1 VYYNI
6 VYVGVF
12 KALST
17 NVYEGRSPV
26 LITWDCS
33 VTMLLCVYN
42 QLVWGVGRTT
52 YPFSVTHTR
61 YDEIDQLLSLLGDPL
76 RVRATSKGTTT

>member
-1 VYYNI
+1 M
-6 VYVGVF
+6 
-12 KALST
+12 SM
-17 NVYEGRSPV
+17 EGRSPV
-26 LITWDCS
+26 LITWDCL